1 MEFAPSRP
9 SRTIACAV
17 CHSPNRPLAFDE
29 PRYGD
34 VFFHVGCEPK
44 LFADRFVA
52 DVSLLT
58 REPLRLSWL
67 EGGFVP

>member
-9 SRTIACAV
+9 SHTIVCVV
-17 CHSPNRPLAFDE
+17 CHSARRPLAFDE
-29 PRYGD
+29 LRYGD

-52 DVSLLT
+52 DVTVLT
-58 REPLRLSWL
+58 CESPRLSWL